1 MTPSPSSAPLR
12 RIPFAPGDVDAIV
25 AFCAA
30 HGGLYDAALMRF
42 LLLELT
48 SDPAGVI
55 VIDDD
60 AGPALVSTVVDRA
73 RNGADAAS
81 LETLGVRAPI
91 AAAPFARLVIEPA
104 VRFARA
110 GERRALHVALPPTL
124 IPADGAEQVLR
135 DAGFAHAYDTFAMRR
150 PGSAP
155 AAASPEALPAGW
167 SWAALDGARVDEAH
181 AALVEIFRDAP
192 STNLTPLEDFREAV
206 VSGAS
211 RWHVLLDGG
220 RLTGLV
226 QIALHGADG
235 PIRGEVRTIGRV
247 PTYRG
252 RGVGPRL
259 VAEGLRLLRE
269 GGAGDVDLA
278 VEAANERALDLYRR
292 FAFEVVARTPVFALT
307 LR

>member
-1 MTPSPSSAPLR
+1 M
-12 RIPFAPGDVDAIV
+12 PFVSGDADAIV
-25 AFCAA
+25 AFCVA
-30 HGGLYDAALMRF
+30 HGGLYDAALTRF

-55 VIDDD
+55 VIGDD
-60 AGPALVSTVVDRA
+60 AGPTLVATVVDRA

-104 VRFARA
+104 VAFARA
-110 GERRALHVALPPTL
+110 GERRALHVALPPAL
-124 IPADGAEQVLR
+124 MPADGAEQALR
-135 DAGFAHAYDTFAMRR
+135 DAGLAHAYDTFEMRR

-155 AAASPEALPAGW
+155 APASPEPLPAGW

-192 STNLTPLEDFREAV
+192 STNLRPLEDFREAV

-220 RLTGLV
+220 RLAGLV
-226 QIALHGADG
+226 QIALHGASG
-235 PIRGEVRTIGRV
+235 GSRGEVRTLGRL

-252 RGVGPRL
+252 RGLGPRL
-259 VAEGLRLLRE
+259 LAEALRLLRE
-269 GGAGDVDLA
+269 GGAGDIDLS
-278 VEAANERALDLYRR
+278 VEAKNERALDLYRR
-292 FAFEVVARTPVFALT
+292 FAFEVVARTPVFALA

>member
-1 MTPSPSSAPLR
+1 VTSSPSAGSLR
-12 RIPFAPGDVDAIV
+12 RLPFAPGDVDAVI
-25 AFCAA
+25 AFCVA
-30 HGGLYDAALMRF
+30 HGGVYDAALTRY

-55 VIDDD
+55 VIGDGD
-60 AGPALVSTVVDRA
+60 GPTLAATVVDRA

-91 AAAPFARLVIEPA
+91 AAAPFTRLVIEPA
-104 VRFARA
+104 VAFARA

-124 IPADGAEQVLR
+124 LPAEGAENALR

-150 PGSAP
+150 PASAP
-155 AAASPEALPAGW
+155 SPASPEALPAGW
-167 SWAALDGARVDEAH
+167 SWAALNGSRVDEAH

-192 STNLTPLEDFREAV
+192 STNLRPLEEFREAV

-220 RLTGLV
+220 RLAGLV
-226 QIALHGADG
+226 QIALHGAG
-235 PIRGEVRTIGRV
+235 GAIRGEVRTIGRV

-278 VEAANERALDLYRR
+278 VEADNERALDLYRR
-292 FAFEVVARTPVFALT
+292 FAFEVVTRTPVFALP